1 MVTEGADGDHP
12 VLQACRDLA
21 AAMDLFDEAACAVLG
36 IGRSDLRALTLLGD
50 EALTATALSR
60 ALGLTR
66 PAVTALVDR
75 LVAADFVERV
85 AVPGDRR
92 ATAVSV
98 RPGTDDVLTKVYG
111 PLRQRVGTV
120 VDGLPAAEQ
129 AAVSAALD
137 VLAGAFRAAGADLD
151 DEASGPASDPGG
163 AP

>member
-1 MVTEGADGDHP
+1 MASGDADGAHP

-21 AAMDLFDEAACAVLG
+21 AAMDLFDEAACGVLG
-36 IGRSDLRALTLLGD
+36 IGRSDLRAVTLLGD

-75 LVAADFVERV
+75 LVAAGFVERV

-92 ATAVSV
+92 ATAVAA

-111 PLRQRVGTV
+111 PLRQRVAAV

-129 AAVSAALD
+129 AALGAALD

-151 DEASGPASDPGG
+151 DEASAPATDAGG
-163 AP
+163 AG